1 MDGVSASATGLLSTS
16 SATSPKK
23 SEQSGQS
30 DGVFA
35 TLVEQSQ
42 QDGSETI
49 PSAKTNARPTANPT
63 ANSENTSFNT
73 PKKTNLTDGGPAA
86 PEGDLVGLSVVQ
98 SILNAPL
105 RKTAAISS
113 TPATLTPPASTT
125 HSSPSTQAPLIGSAT
140 TTISPTIAP
149 DAQAA
154 PNSPTDKTQTPNVQK
169 QVGDGSAAST
179 AASANL
185 TSQPPALE
193 DDGVVDQLFQ
203 RIMAKGGKPETGA
216 ATTSQS
222 TSTTPAAISSSTS
235 SIPISQALLMMQG
248 KTAPTTAVATNGS
261 GQQGQATEGVTQT
274 QQTQPTAGVATS
286 QAQSPVLTQ
295 AAHHKATT
303 GRTALRG
310 GDLAA
315 PPFQPFAP
323 NGTNP
328 NAVVTSAAASS
339 NGSGQNSGA
348 QSQTQSGAS
357 GAAAVGQ
364 SAKVGDATSPSPP
377 SIDIDLTEIDVG
389 DVETPELADADTAK
403 TNANGRA
410 GQSATPAVLR
420 SASSVASQA
429 WSTMIQ
435 RFDGRSQ
442 QYQIRLDPAELG
454 KIDVSIEISKDNK
467 ARIVMAVQSTEA
479 MNELSRSARA
489 LEQALAQSGVDLS
502 EEGLNLELSENESG
516 SFTFSDDTQ
525 DNEDE
530 NASSSAQNA
539 ANHPTDDEPVERAL
553 TPQLSIWNRPG
564 VNLTA

>member
-1 MDGVSASATGLLSTS
+1 MDGVSASAAGLLSTS

-35 TLVEQSQ
+35 ALVEQSQ

-49 PSAKTNARPTANPT
+49 SSAKANARPTGNPT
-63 ANSENTSFNT
+63 AKGENTSFNT
-73 PKKTNLTDGGPAA
+73 PKKTSLTDGDPAST
-86 PEGDLVGLSVVQ
+86 EGDLVGLSVVQ

-113 TPATLTPPASTT
+113 TPATLTPPL
-125 HSSPSTQAPLIGSAT
+125 QAPLTGSAT
-140 TTISPTIAP
+140 TTINPTTAP
-149 DAQAA
+149 DAQPA

-169 QVGDGSAAST
+169 QVGEGAAAST
-179 AASANL
+179 AASANP

-222 TSTTPAAISSSTS
+222 TSTTPVAASSSTS

-248 KTAPTTAVATNGS
+248 KTAPTAAAATNGS

-274 QQTQPTAGVATS
+274 QQTQATA
-286 QAQSPVLTQ
+286 
-295 AAHHKATT
+295 
-303 GRTALRG
+303 GRTASRG

-315 PPFQPFAP
+315 PSFQPFAP

-339 NGSGQNSGA
+339 KGTGQNSGA

-357 GAAAVGQ
+357 VAIASGLA
-364 SAKVGDATSPSPP
+364 SKVGDATPPSSPSL
-377 SIDIDLTEIDVG
+377 DIDLTEIDVG
-389 DVETPELADADTAK
+389 DAETPELADADTAK

-410 GQSATPAVLR
+410 GQAATPAVLR
-420 SASSVASQA
+420 SASSIASQA

-525 DNEDE
+525 DKEDE

>member
-1 MDGVSASATGLLSTS
+1 MDGVSASAAGLLSTS

-35 TLVEQSQ
+35 ALVEQSQ

-49 PSAKTNARPTANPT
+49 SSAKANARPTGNPT

-73 PKKTNLTDGGPAA
+73 PKKTGLTDGDPAA
-86 PEGDLVGLSVVQ
+86 TEGDLVGLSVVQ

-105 RKTAAISS
+105 RKTAEISS
-113 TPATLTPPASTT
+113 TPATLTPPV
-125 HSSPSTQAPLIGSAT
+125 QAPLTDSAT
-140 TTISPTIAP
+140 TTISPTTAP

-154 PNSPTDKTQTPNVQK
+154 PNSSTDKTQTPNVQK

-179 AASANL
+179 AASANP

-248 KTAPTTAVATNGS
+248 KTAPTAAAATNGS

-274 QQTQPTAGVATS
+274 QQTQPSAGVATS
-286 QAQSPVLTQ
+286 QAQSPVLAQATQ
-295 AAHHKATT
+295 HQATT
-303 GRTALRG
+303 GRTASRG

-339 NGSGQNSGA
+339 KGSGQNSGA

-357 GAAAVGQ
+357 VAIASGLA
-364 SAKVGDATSPSPP
+364 SKVGDATPPSSPSL
-377 SIDIDLTEIDVG
+377 DIDLTEIDVG
-389 DVETPELADADTAK
+389 DAETPELADADTAK

-410 GQSATPAVLR
+410 GQAATPAVLR
-420 SASSVASQA
+420 SASSIASQA

>member
-1 MDGVSASATGLLSTS
+1 MDGVSASAAGLLSTS

-35 TLVEQSQ
+35 ALVEQSQ

-49 PSAKTNARPTANPT
+49 PSAKTNARPTGNPT

-73 PKKTNLTDGGPAA
+73 PKKTSLTDGDPAA
-86 PEGDLVGLSVVQ
+86 PEGDLVGLSLVQ

-113 TPATLTPPASTT
+113 TPATLTPPV
-125 HSSPSTQAPLIGSAT
+125 QAPLTDSAT

-179 AASANL
+179 AASANP

-222 TSTTPAAISSSTS
+222 TSTTPVAISSSTS

-248 KTAPTTAVATNGS
+248 KTAPTAAAATNGS

-274 QQTQPTAGVATS
+274 QQTQPTAGIATS
-286 QAQSPVLTQ
+286 QAQSPLLAQ
-295 AAHHKATT
+295 AAQHQATT
-303 GRTALRG
+303 GRTASRG

-328 NAVVTSAAASS
+328 NGVASSVAASS
-339 NGSGQNSGA
+339 NTSGQNSDA

-364 SAKVGDATSPSPP
+364 SAKIGDSTSPSPP